1 MSLPFQLRVPV
12 LVAPMF
18 LVSGVE
24 MVVAAAQAGAL
35 GAFPTTNCRTT
46 EELDRWMAELSARVD
61 NLPWAVNLIT
71 HSSNPRVQDDLAV
84 IAKYRPPLVITAL
97 GSPGPVV
104 STVHGYGGIVL
115 ADVPDTGLARKAL
128 AAGADGLACLAAGAG
143 GHTGHLSP
151 FAFLSA
157 VRQFHRGPL
166 SIGGGIGDGAGV
178 AAAIAAGADIACL
191 GTRFLA
197 CRESLAGEAYK
208 QAVIGAGIEDIVLS
222 DRVTGTMASWLRP
235 SLAAAGYLEPEVAA
249 TERRY
254 GAAEEAH
261 KRWRDIWSAGQA
273 VASVPAEERLGE
285 IVATLSVG
293 FDDARRRCSLWGGRS
308 IE

>member
-1 MSLPFQLRVPV
+1 MSLPLALRVPV

-35 GAFPTTNCRTT
+35 GSFPTTNCRTT
-46 EELDRWMAELSARVD
+46 EEVDRWMSEIAARVGER
-61 NLPWAVNLIT
+61 PWAVNLIT
-71 HSSNPRVQDDLAV
+71 HSTNPRLQDDLAV

-97 GSPGPVV
+97 GSPAPVV
-104 STVHGYGGIVL
+104 PTIHGYGGIVL
-115 ADVPDTGLARKAL
+115 ADVPDVALARKAL

-157 VRQFHRGPL
+157 VRAFHRGPL
-166 SIGGGIGDGAGV
+166 SIGGGIGDGAGL

-197 CRESLAGEAYK
+197 CRESLAGEGYK
-208 QAVIGAGIEDIVLS
+208 RAVIGAGIEDVVLS

-235 SLAAAGYLEPEVAA
+235 SLAAAGFLDPGGAA

-254 GAAEEAH
+254 GAVDEAH

-273 VASVPAEERLGE
+273 VASVSGEERLAEVIDALAAGME
-285 IVATLSVG
+285 GARQRLSP
-293 FDDARRRCSLWGGRS
+293 A
-308 IE
+308 